1 MNKSIL
7 FDAFSPFELG
17 LHVESKKKKSL
28 EYQIFEYQNDG
39 DERKPEVTEIR
50 HFHFKTDL

>member
-1 MNKSIL
+1 M
-7 FDAFSPFELG
+7 PFLPSNWDCMWK
-17 LHVESKKKKSL
+17 VKKKKSL

>member
-1 MNKSIL
+1 M
-7 FDAFSPFELG
+7 
-17 LHVESKKKKSL
+17 ESKKKKKSL